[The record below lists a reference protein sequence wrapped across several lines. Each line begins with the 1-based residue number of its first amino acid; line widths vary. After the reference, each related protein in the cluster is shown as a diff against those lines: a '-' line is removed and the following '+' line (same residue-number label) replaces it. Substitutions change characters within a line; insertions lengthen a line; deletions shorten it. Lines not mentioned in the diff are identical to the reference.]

1 MPKYLMA
8 LDQGTTSSRC
18 ILFDTAGNICSM
30 VQKEFRQIY
39 PREGWVEHDAAEI
52 WSTQVSVAQEALR
65 KIGATAAD
73 VAAIGITNQR
83 ETTVV
88 WDKATGVPIA
98 NAIVWQCRRTAE
110 ECDRLKADGY
120 GEMIRAK
127 TGLLIDAY
135 FSATKVKWILDHT
148 EGARER
154 AQRGELLFGTIDTW
168 LMYNLSGGKIHATD
182 YSNAARTMLFNIH
195 TLAWDEELLALFNIP
210 RAMMPQVCPSSGVFG
225 YTDEAVFGERIP
237 IAGVAGD
244 QQAALF
250 GQCCFSAGD
259 VKNTYGTGGFLLMNT
274 GETAVTSD
282 DGLLTTIA
290 WGIGGKVNYVLE
302 GSVFICGAAIQWL
315 RDGLCLL
322 ESAADSEYMASKVP
336 DSGGVYLVPAFVG
349 LGAPYWDP
357 YARGS
362 IFGLT
367 RATTKY
373 HLIRATLESM
383 AYQTADVIASM
394 EKSGIKLGSLKVDG
408 GASANNLL
416 LQFQADLLGT
426 ELVRPA
432 CIETTALGAAL
443 LAGLAVGCYAS
454 LEEIKGIWRAD
465 RTFTAAITAEE
476 RAECRQGWARAVSRT
491 LGWKEA

>member
-39 PREGWVEHDAAEI
+39 PREGWVEHDADEI

-120 GEMIRAK
+120 GETIRAK

-154 AQRGELLFGTIDTW
+154 AQRGELLFGTVDTW

-315 RDGLCLL
+315 RDGLRLL

-476 RAECRQGWARAVSRT
+476 RAERRQGWARAVSRT

>member
-39 PREGWVEHDAAEI
+39 PREGWVEHDAAEL
-52 WSTQVSVAQEALR
+52 WATQLTVAREALR
-65 KIGATAAD
+65 RIGADAAD

-83 ETTVV
+83 ETTIV
-88 WDKATGVPIA
+88 WDRETGEPIA

-110 ECDRLKADGY
+110 ECDRLKAEGY
-120 GEMIRAK
+120 GDMIRAK

-154 AQRGELLFGTIDTW
+154 ARRGELLFGTVDCW

-195 TLAWDEELLALFNIP
+195 TLEWDEELLALFDVP
-210 RAMMPQVCPSSGVFG
+210 RAMMPRVCPSSGIFG
-225 YTDEAVFGERIP
+225 YTDETVFGRPIP

-315 RDGLCLL
+315 RDGLRLL
-322 ESAADSEYMASKVP
+322 ESAADSEYMAGKVP

-416 LQFQADLLGT
+416 LQFQADLLDA
-426 ELVRPA
+426 EIVRPA

-454 LEEIKGIWRAD
+454 LDEIKDIWRAD

-476 RAECRQGWARAVSRT
+476 REERKQGWSRAVSRT
-491 LGWKEA
+491 LGWKND

>member
-120 GEMIRAK
+120 GETIRAK

-154 AQRGELLFGTIDTW
+154 AQRGELLFGTVDTW

-315 RDGLCLL
+315 RDGLRLL

-476 RAECRQGWARAVSRT
+476 RAERRQGWARAVSRT